1 MKKLLKKYLPIGCA
15 VLCAALAAFCVR
27 PSDASTGAPLKV
39 AATSTLFAD
48 LTERIGGDR
57 VKVTA
62 IASPRSGVHF
72 YHPTPRDIRTVR
84 NADLYVQWGLD
95 IEAWSDPLLEAA
107 GKPNLFRKGSGNIDL
122 SVGVPLLNIPS
133 GSVSRAE
140 GDIHLFGNPHFHLN
154 PENIRIMA
162 STLTNKLK
170 QADPEGSGAYD
181 RNLKSFLEQLD
192 LKILEWKQLCV
203 SCAGKEIIAYHDD
216 TVYLADFL
224 GVILE
229 EYVEVKPGIPATP
242 QHLKYL
248 QDYAQQHQV
257 RAVTISTYYP
267 KNAAQGLA
275 EKIGVPLVTLA
286 QNAGEIPG
294 TETVFGLF
302 DYNIR
307 QIAGA
312 LKT

>member
-1 MKKLLKKYLPIGCA
+1 MKNIFKKYLLLGCA
-15 VLCAALAAFCVR
+15 VLCAAFAAVCVR
-27 PSDASTGAPLKV
+27 PSDASAAAPLKV

-62 IASPRSGVHF
+62 IASPRSNVHF
-72 YHPTPRDIRTVR
+72 YQPTPRDIRTVR

-107 GKPNLFRKGSGNIDL
+107 GKPSLFRKGSGNVDL
-122 SVGVPLLNIPS
+122 SAGVPLLNMPS

-140 GDIHLFGNPHFHLN
+140 GDIHLFGNPHFHMS
-154 PENIRIMA
+154 PDNIRIMA
-162 STLTNKLK
+162 GTLADRFK
-170 QADPEGSGAYD
+170 QADPEGSSAYD
-181 RNLKSFLEQLD
+181 RNLKNFLERLD
-192 LKILEWKQLCV
+192 SKMLEWKDLCS

-216 TVYLADFL
+216 TAYLTEFL
-224 GVILE
+224 GVKLE

-242 QHLKYL
+242 QHLEYL
-248 QDYAQQHQV
+248 QNYAEKHQV

-267 KNAAQGLA
+267 KNAAKGLA
-275 EKIGVPLVTLA
+275 GKIGVPLVTLA
-286 QNAGEIPG
+286 QNAGEVPG
-294 TETVFGLF
+294 TETVFGFF
-302 DYNIR
+302 DYNIN

-312 LKT
+312 LKA